1 MGDQNGAHDAER
13 LGVFERYVLP
23 ALITISALSFMAV
36 ATSGVGVWRDV
47 SVMRESMSTLVKK
60 AEANQKDTDELKK
73 QVQNHEVRITRG
85 GL

>member
-1 MGDQNGAHDAER
+1 MGDQSGAHDAER
-13 LGVFERYVLP
+13 PGVFERYVLP
-23 ALITISALSFMAV
+23 ALITITALSFMAV

-60 AEANQKDTDELKK
+60 AEANQQDVDEVKK
-73 QVQNHEVRITRG
+73 QVQNHEVRLTRG

>member
-1 MGDQNGAHDAER
+1 MGDQSGSHEAER
-13 LGVFERYVLP
+13 PSVSERYVLP
-23 ALITISALSFMAV
+23 ALITITALSFMAV
-36 ATSGVGVWRDV
+36 ATSGIGVWRDV